1 MTDSGLILGL
11 ESTCDDTC
19 ASIVRDGREVLSNV
33 VSSQEELHRRY
44 GGVVPEIASRAHLE
58 SVLPVVAEALRVA
71 NCKLQDLSG
80 VAVADRPGL
89 IGGLLVST
97 TTAKCVSVW
106 AGVPLIPVNHIH
118 AHLYA
123 GIMAC
128 PNWEAPAVAL
138 TASGGHT
145 LIYLVKSATSYQRL
159 GGTIDD
165 AGGEAFDKGANMLG
179 LKGQGGAAL
188 DRLAAEG
195 NPKAVRFPRPMI
207 HREGYDFSFAGLKT
221 ALLYHLYG
229 PGVTAENL
237 SSPVLDRVALADVA
251 ASYQLAICDVL
262 TARALKAAQDFS
274 ARTLFVTGGVAAN
287 SRLRTQIAA
296 ECARI
301 GITPVF
307 PAMSLCT
314 DNAAMI
320 AGLGW
325 QLLRE
330 GVFAGLSLDPS
341 ARAEED

>member
-1 MTDSGLILGL
+1 MTSGRLVLGL

-19 ASIVRDGREVLSNV
+19 AAVVRDGVEVLSNV

-58 SVLPVVAEALRVA
+58 SVLPVLAEALRVSGSR
-71 NCKLQDLSG
+71 LQELDA

-97 TTAKCVSVW
+97 TTAKCICEW
-106 AGVPLIPVNHIH
+106 AGVPLVPVNHIH

-123 GIMAC
+123 GIMAS
-128 PNWEAPAVAL
+128 PSWEPPAVAL

-145 LIYLVKSATSYQRL
+145 LIYLVESPTSFKRL

-188 DRLAAEG
+188 DRLAAKG
-195 NPKAVRFPRPMI
+195 NPRAIRFPRPLI
-207 HREGYDFSFAGLKT
+207 GKEGYDFSFAGLKT

-229 PGVTAENL
+229 PGVTAEAITGL
-237 SSPVLDRVALADVA
+237 SLTEGQLADVA
-251 ASYQLAICDVL
+251 ASYQQAICDVL
-262 TARALKAAQDFS
+262 TAKAMRAAADFN

-287 SRLRTQIAA
+287 SRLRSQIAG
-296 ECARI
+296 ECQAA
-301 GITPVF
+301 GIRSVF

-325 QLLRE
+325 HLLRA
-330 GVFAGLSLDPS
+330 GVTAELSLEPS